1 MTENSW
7 GFQLDR
13 FQTEAISAV
22 NAGHSVLVAA
32 PTSSGKTV
40 VAEHA
45 IDVALEGGFRVFYT
59 TPIKAL
65 SNQKFSELK
74 KRVGAERVGLLTGD
88 LTINPAAS
96 VLVMTTEVLRNMLYA
111 NSATMD
117 GLAWVVLDEVH
128 YLEDPYRGPVWEEV
142 ILGLPKTTQV
152 IALSATVSNVE
163 ELGKWL
169 SRVKEKTEVIVHEQ
183 RPVPLK
189 LHYCAAS
196 RSNHKRRLE
205 QIPLLIEGKSNP
217 AGKKFSHGGRKR
229 RDAHYQKRFSSPH
242 YIEVIESLRSQ
253 ELLPTIH
260 FIFSRA
266 GCDAARDRVLKTGI
280 SLNNSNEQ
288 KAVDEIVFKR
298 LKFKNPDDMKVLK
311 VDEWTNGL
319 RRGIASHHA
328 GLVPIFKE
336 ITEELFVKGL
346 LKVVYATETL
356 ALGVNLPARSV
367 VLDKMTKFTGE
378 NHEFLTSSQFTQ
390 ITGRAGRRGLDK
402 EGHGVILWSP
412 FVEFREVAELALNKS
427 FYLKSAFHPTY
438 NMVANLMNTRSQLE
452 AEELLKRSFGQF
464 QLDNKRNSQQKKLQD
479 TGAQI
484 ALLEKDL
491 VDLSGGKFESC
502 TVSALQPG
510 DVVLLEDGQIHAILT
525 IADRSGNRRRIKTIN
540 QVGRF
545 SRFASEGI
553 LNDPLRLSKVDA
565 LDHALLRN
573 SETHREIIPFLKK
586 LFTSEIKTIGQIR
599 RKIFRL
605 KKQIHDSEIS
615 TSKIDLVDQLAVT
628 GRILELRGLSDGWRL
643 TEAGQLLTRIYSECD
658 LVIVEALKDELFAG
672 LTAAEL
678 AAVVSVFVYSH
689 RGRPDDFTPLK
700 NKKIWERV
708 EAIEKIAKTITDLEW
723 ELGMDS
729 KVILD
734 SRYAE
739 KIYLWASGQDLG
751 AVLDSATSG
760 GEFVRNVRLVSDLL
774 RQIRTMGDT
783 ELQKVAAES
792 IKTLERGVVVVT
804 AAFED
809 VEEDLEA
816 VKWV

>member
-152 IALSATVSNVE
+152 IALSATVSNAK
-163 ELGKWL
+163 ELGEWL
-169 SRVKEKTEVIVHEQ
+169 SRVKEKTEVVVHEK

-816 VKWV
+816 AKWV

>member
-1 MTENSW
+1 MTESSW

-45 IDVALEGGFRVFYT
+45 IDVALKSGFRVFYT

-111 NSATMD
+111 NSASMD

-152 IALSATVSNVE
+152 IALSATVSNVK
-163 ELGKWL
+163 ELGEWL
-169 SRVKEKTEVIVHEQ
+169 SRIKEKTEIVVHEQ

-229 RDAHYQKRFSSPH
+229 RDEHYQKRFSSPH
-242 YIEVIESLRSQ
+242 YIEVIESLKSQ

-298 LKFKNPDDMKVLK
+298 LKFKDPDDMKVLK
-311 VDEWTNGL
+311 VDELTKGL

-328 GLVPIFKE
+328 GLIPIFKE

-378 NHEFLTSSQFTQ
+378 NLEFLTSSQFTQ

-412 FVEFREVAELALNKS
+412 FVDFREVAELALNKS

-464 QLDNKRNSQQKKLQD
+464 QLDNKRNSEQKKLQD
-479 TGAQI
+479 IGAQI
-484 ALLEKDL
+484 THLEKDL
-491 VDLSGGKFESC
+491 VDLSGEKLERC

-605 KKQIHDSEIS
+605 KKQIRNSGLD
-615 TSKIDLVDQLAVT
+615 TPKIDLVDQLAVT
-628 GRILELRGLSDGWRL
+628 GRILESRGLSDGWRL

-700 NKKIWERV
+700 NKKICERI
-708 EAIEKIAKTITDLEW
+708 EAIEKIANKITDLEW
-723 ELGMDS
+723 DLGMDS

-739 KIYLWASGQDLG
+739 KIYSWASGQDLG

-774 RQIRTMGDT
+774 RQIRTIGNT

-792 IKTLERGVVVVT
+792 IKALERGVVVVT

-816 VKWV
+816 AKWV

>member
-739 KIYLWASGQDLG
+739 KIYSWASGHDLG

-774 RQIRTMGDT
+774 RQIRTIGNA

-804 AAFED
+804 ASFED

-816 VKWV
+816 ARWV

>member
-1 MTENSW
+1 VTENSW

>member
-298 LKFKNPDDMKVLK
+298 LKFNNPDDMEVLK

-464 QLDNKRNSQQKKLQD
+464 QLDNKRNSEQKKLQD
-479 TGAQI
+479 IGAQI
-484 ALLEKDL
+484 THLEKDL
-491 VDLSGGKFESC
+491 VDLSGEKLERC

-599 RKIFRL
+599 RKVFRL
-605 KKQIHDSEIS
+605 KKQIHDSGLN
-615 TSKIDLVDQLAVT
+615 TPKVDLVDQLAVT
-628 GRILELRGLSDGWRL
+628 GRILESRGLSDGWRI

-658 LVIVEALKDELFAG
+658 LVIVEALKDELLEG

-700 NKKIWERV
+700 NKKIRERV

-739 KIYLWASGQDLG
+739 KIYSWASGHDLG

-774 RQIRTMGDT
+774 RQIRTIGNA

-804 AAFED
+804 ASFED

-816 VKWV
+816 ARWV

>member
-266 GCDAARDRVLKTGI
+266 GCDAARD
-280 SLNNSNEQ
+280 
-288 KAVDEIVFKR
+288 
-298 LKFKNPDDMKVLK
+298 
-311 VDEWTNGL
+311 
-319 RRGIASHHA
+319 
-328 GLVPIFKE
+328 
-336 ITEELFVKGL
+336 
-346 LKVVYATETL
+346 
-356 ALGVNLPARSV
+356 
-367 VLDKMTKFTGE
+367 
-378 NHEFLTSSQFTQ
+378 
-390 ITGRAGRRGLDK
+390 
-402 EGHGVILWSP
+402 
-412 FVEFREVAELALNKS
+412 
-427 FYLKSAFHPTY
+427 
-438 NMVANLMNTRSQLE
+438 
-452 AEELLKRSFGQF
+452 
-464 QLDNKRNSQQKKLQD
+464 
-479 TGAQI
+479 
-484 ALLEKDL
+484 
-491 VDLSGGKFESC
+491 
-502 TVSALQPG
+502 
-510 DVVLLEDGQIHAILT
+510 
-525 IADRSGNRRRIKTIN
+525 
-540 QVGRF
+540 F
-545 SRFASEGI
+545 S
-553 LNDPLRLSKVDA
+553 
-565 LDHALLRN
+565 
-573 SETHREIIPFLKK
+573 
-586 LFTSEIKTIGQIR
+586 
-599 RKIFRL
+599 
-605 KKQIHDSEIS
+605 
-615 TSKIDLVDQLAVT
+615 
-628 GRILELRGLSDGWRL
+628 
-643 TEAGQLLTRIYSECD
+643 
-658 LVIVEALKDELFAG
+658 
-672 LTAAEL
+672 
-678 AAVVSVFVYSH
+678 
-689 RGRPDDFTPLK
+689 
-700 NKKIWERV
+700 
-708 EAIEKIAKTITDLEW
+708 
-723 ELGMDS
+723 
-729 KVILD
+729 
-734 SRYAE
+734 
-739 KIYLWASGQDLG
+739 
-751 AVLDSATSG
+751 
-760 GEFVRNVRLVSDLL
+760 
-774 RQIRTMGDT
+774 
-783 ELQKVAAES
+783 
-792 IKTLERGVVVVT
+792 
-804 AAFED
+804 
-809 VEEDLEA
+809 
-816 VKWV
+816 

>member
-45 IDVALEGGFRVFYT
+45 IDLALESGFRVFYT

-96 VLVMTTEVLRNMLYA
+96 VLVMTTEVLRNMLYT
-111 NSATMD
+111 NSATLD

-152 IALSATVSNVE
+152 IALSATVSNAK
-163 ELGKWL
+163 ELGEWL
-169 SRVKEKTEVIVHEQ
+169 SRVKEKTEIVVHEK

-298 LKFKNPDDMKVLK
+298 LKFNNPDDMEVLK

-464 QLDNKRNSQQKKLQD
+464 QLDNKRNSEQKKLQD
-479 TGAQI
+479 IGAQI
-484 ALLEKDL
+484 THLEKDL
-491 VDLSGGKFESC
+491 VDLSGEKLERC

-599 RKIFRL
+599 RKVFRL
-605 KKQIHDSEIS
+605 KKQIHDSGLN
-615 TSKIDLVDQLAVT
+615 TPKVDLVDQLAVT
-628 GRILELRGLSDGWRL
+628 GRILESRGLSDGWRL

-658 LVIVEALKDELFAG
+658 LVIVEALKDELLEG

-700 NKKIWERV
+700 NKKIQERV

-739 KIYLWASGQDLG
+739 KIYSWASGHDLG

-774 RQIRTMGDT
+774 RQIRTIGNA

-804 AAFED
+804 ASFED

-816 VKWV
+816 ARWV

>member
-96 VLVMTTEVLRNMLYA
+96 VLVMTTEVLRNMLYV
-111 NSATMD
+111 NSASMD

-816 VKWV
+816 AKWV

>member
-739 KIYLWASGQDLG
+739 KIYSWASGHDLG

-816 VKWV
+816 AKWV

>member
-1 MTENSW
+1 M
-7 GFQLDR
+7 
-13 FQTEAISAV
+13 
-22 NAGHSVLVAA
+22 
-32 PTSSGKTV
+32 
-40 VAEHA
+40 
-45 IDVALEGGFRVFYT
+45 
-59 TPIKAL
+59 
-65 SNQKFSELK
+65 
-74 KRVGAERVGLLTGD
+74 
-88 LTINPAAS
+88 
-96 VLVMTTEVLRNMLYA
+96 
-111 NSATMD
+111 
-117 GLAWVVLDEVH
+117 
-128 YLEDPYRGPVWEEV
+128 
-142 ILGLPKTTQV
+142 
-152 IALSATVSNVE
+152 
-163 ELGKWL
+163 
-169 SRVKEKTEVIVHEQ
+169 
-183 RPVPLK
+183 K

-229 RDAHYQKRFSSPH
+229 RDEHYQKRFSSPH
-242 YIEVIESLRSQ
+242 YIEVIESLKSQ

-280 SLNNSNEQ
+280 SLNDSNEQ
-288 KAVDEIVFKR
+288 KAVDEIVFER
-298 LKFKNPDDMKVLK
+298 LKFKDPDDMKVLK
-311 VDEWTNGL
+311 VDELTKGL

-328 GLVPIFKE
+328 GLIPIFKE

-412 FVEFREVAELALNKS
+412 FVDFREVAELALNKS

-464 QLDNKRNSQQKKLQD
+464 QLDNKRNSEQKKLQEV
-479 TGAQI
+479 GAQI

-491 VDLSGGKFESC
+491 IDLSGKKFERC
-502 TVSALQPG
+502 TVSDLQPG
-510 DVVLLEDGQIHAILT
+510 DIVLLEDGQIHAILT

-540 QVGRF
+540 QVGKF

-553 LNDPLRLSKVDA
+553 LNDPLRLSKVEA

-586 LFTSEIKTIGQIR
+586 LFTSEIKKIGQIR

-605 KKQIHDSEIS
+605 KKQIHNSGLD
-615 TSKIDLVDQLAVT
+615 TPKIDLVDQLAVT
-628 GRILELRGLSDGWRL
+628 GRILESRGLSDGWRL

-658 LVIVEALKDELFAG
+658 LVIVEALKDELFED

-678 AAVVSVFVYSH
+678 AGVVSVFVYSH

-700 NKKIWERV
+700 NKKIWERI
-708 EAIEKIAKTITDLEW
+708 EAIEKIAKKITDLEW
-723 ELGMDS
+723 ELGIDS

-739 KIYLWASGQDLG
+739 KIYSWASGQDLG

-774 RQIRTMGDT
+774 RQIRTIGNT

-792 IKTLERGVVVVT
+792 IKALERGVVVVT

-816 VKWV
+816 AKWV

>member
-1 MTENSW
+1 VSESSW

-45 IDVALEGGFRVFYT
+45 IDVALEGGLRAFYT

-88 LTINPAAS
+88 LTINPMAP
-96 VLVMTTEVLRNMLYA
+96 VLVMTTEVLRNMLYT
-111 NSATMD
+111 NSETLD

-152 IALSATVSNVE
+152 IALSATVSNVK
-163 ELGKWL
+163 ELGEWL
-169 SRVKEKTEVIVHEQ
+169 SRVKEKTEIVVHEK

-217 AGKKFSHGGRKR
+217 AGKKFSYGGRKR

-242 YIEVIESLRSQ
+242 YIEVVESLKRQ

-266 GCDAARDRVLKTGI
+266 GCDAARDRVLKTGV

-288 KAVDEIVFKR
+288 KAVDEIVLER
-298 LKFKNPDDMKVLK
+298 LKFKDPEDMKVLK
-311 VDEWTNGL
+311 VDEWATGL

-328 GLVPIFKE
+328 GHIPIFKE

-402 EGHGVILWSP
+402 EGHGIILWSP

-464 QLDNKRNSQQKKLQD
+464 QLDNKRNRHEKKFQE
-479 TGAQI
+479 TRVQVT
-484 ALLEKDL
+484 LLEEDL
-491 VDLSGGKFESC
+491 ADLTRENFERSK
-502 TVSALQPG
+502 VSALQPG
-510 DVVLLEDGQIHAILT
+510 DIVLLEDGQIHAILT

-540 QVGRF
+540 QMGKF

-553 LNDPLRLSKVDA
+553 LNDPLRLSKVET
-565 LDHALLRN
+565 LDHAYLRD
-573 SETHREIIPFLKK
+573 SETHREMVAFLRE
-586 LFTSEIKTIGQIR
+586 LFTLEIKKIGQIR
-599 RKIFRL
+599 RKIFKL
-605 KKQIHDSEIS
+605 KKQIHDSELD
-615 TSKIDLVDQLAVT
+615 TPKINLVDQLAVT
-628 GRILELRGLSDGWRL
+628 GRILELRGLSEGWRL

-658 LVIVEALKDELFAG
+658 LVIVEALKDEIFEG
-672 LTAAEL
+672 LNAAEL

-700 NKKIWERV
+700 NKRVGERIQ
-708 EAIEKIAKTITDLEW
+708 AIEKIAKTITDLEW

-729 KVILD
+729 KAILD

-739 KIYLWASGQDLG
+739 KIYSWASGQDLS

-774 RQIRTMGDT
+774 RQIRTIGNV

-792 IKTLERGVVVVT
+792 IKALERGVVVVT

-816 VKWV
+816 AKWV